1 MSASDLHA
9 YSQAYSCVCV
19 WYYCVYVCVYMYTN
33 MYTHNNVWKI
43 YLLTYVIN
51 LSTIALSVD
60 SVSTALNVLTHAF
73 IGVAWLIQ

>member
-9 YSQAYSCVCV
+9 YSHAYSCVCV
-19 WYYCVYVCVYMYTN
+19 CDITVCMYVCVYLYTH
-33 MYTHNNVWKI
+33 MYTHNNVLKI

-51 LSTIALSVD
+51 LSTTALSVD

-73 IGVAWLIQ
+73 IGVA